1 MPGIVAL
8 AFAYVMSQ
16 FYRSFLAVLTPALS
30 SELGMTNNQLSQALA
45 AWFVVFALSQFA
57 VGPLLDWVG
66 PRLTAALLFFVG
78 AGGGAAMFAVASAPW
93 MVIVAM
99 ALIGIGCS
107 PVLMATL
114 FIFRRKFSA
123 KRFAFLS
130 STFIAFG
137 NAGNLLGASPLSLL
151 AQAYGW
157 RLVMAGLCAITV
169 AIAVATLLL
178 IVNPERR
185 EGESTDSGS
194 YWQVFTIRSLWPI
207 FPMCLFGYAVIA
219 NIRGLWAGPYF
230 DQVHGLSATEIGTIT
245 FFVAVAMVIGSL
257 AYGPLDTVFNSR
269 KWVVAGGNVVTIA
282 ALLAWA
288 FNPLGSVTFV
298 WTVLVVMGLAG
309 MFYGVVMAHCM
320 AFVPANLTG
329 RGVTLINFFSI
340 GGTGL
345 MQGVSGFVYD
355 ANAIPSQPLSGFS
368 AVIWLYLG
376 SAVLA
381 SVLYLLSTD
390 VKPNGVESN

>member
-1 MPGIVAL
+1 MPGIIAL

-16 FYRSFLAVLTPALS
+16 FYRSFLAVLTPVLS

-45 AWFVVFALSQFA
+45 AWFVVFALSQFL
-57 VGPLLDWVG
+57 VGPMLDRLG
-66 PRLTAALLFFVG
+66 PKLTAALLFFAG

-99 ALIGIGCS
+99 GAIGLGCS

-114 FIFRRKFSA
+114 YIFRAEFSA

-137 NAGNLLGASPLSLL
+137 NAGNLLGTSPLASL
-151 AQAYGW
+151 ADAYGW
-157 RLVMAGLCAITV
+157 RLVMGGLCAVTV

-178 IVNPERR
+178 VKNPHVSGGPDR
-185 EGESTDSGS
+185 DNGS
-194 YWQVFTIRSLWPI
+194 YWRVFSIPALWPI
-207 FPMCLFGYAVIA
+207 FPMCLFGYAIIA

-230 DQVHGLSATEIGTIT
+230 DQVHGLAATEIGSIT

-257 AYGPLDTVFNSR
+257 AYGPMDTLFNSR
-269 KWVVAGGNVVTIA
+269 KWVVLGGNGLTIV
-282 ALLAWA
+282 ALAAWA
-288 FNPLGSVTFV
+288 FNPLGSVEFV
-298 WTVLVVMGLAG
+298 SGALVVMGLAG

-320 AFVPANLTG
+320 AYVPADLTG

-345 MQGVSGFVYD
+345 MQGLSGFVYD
-355 ANAIPSQPLSGFS
+355 ASAVSGDEVSGFS
-368 AVIWLYLG
+368 AVIWLYL
-376 SAVLA
+376 AA
-381 SVLYLLSTD
+381 SVFASVVYIFSKD
-390 VKPNGVESN
+390 AKPSPS